1 MSVSEQTSEQE
12 HMQEKKIFVR
22 TNDIPSLKRV
32 NRKFHVVVDRAT
44 TAAKK
49 SIYIYIYKCS
59 ACAKLL
65 FC

>member
-1 MSVSEQTSEQE
+1 
-12 HMQEKKIFVR
+12 MQEKKIFVR

-32 NRKFHVVVDRAT
+32 NRKFHVAVDRAT

-49 SIYIYIYKCS
+49 VYIYIYIYIYIYKCS
-59 ACAKLL
+59 ARAKLL